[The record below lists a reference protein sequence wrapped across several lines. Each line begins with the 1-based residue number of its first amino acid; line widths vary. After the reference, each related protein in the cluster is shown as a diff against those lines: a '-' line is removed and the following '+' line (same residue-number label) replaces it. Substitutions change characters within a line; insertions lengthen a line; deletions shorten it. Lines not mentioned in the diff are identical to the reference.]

1 MLHDLCKK
9 IFFRDYEWSGEA
21 IDHFETITRCGQWK
35 PLLAT
40 VIKFKETSDAM
51 GILRNVACLKL
62 VDTNSEKDIDIQEEM
77 VHTGYA
83 AI

>member
-1 MLHDLCKK
+1 MQRK

-21 IDHFETITRCGQWK
+21 IDYFETITRCGQWK

-40 VIKFKETSDAM
+40 VIKYKETSDTM
-51 GILRNVACLKL
+51 GNLQNVACLKL
-62 VDTNSEKDIDIQEEM
+62 VDTNSEKDIDIQHDM
-77 VHTGYA
+77 VQKGYA

>member
-1 MLHDLCKK
+1 MQRK

-21 IDHFETITRCGQWK
+21 IDYFETITRCGQWK

-40 VIKFKETSDAM
+40 VIKYKETSDTM
-51 GILRNVACLKL
+51 GNLQNVACLKL
-62 VDTNSEKDIDIQEEM
+62 VDTNSEKDIDILEEM
-77 VHTGYA
+77 VQKEYA

>member
-1 MLHDLCKK
+1 MPKYF
-9 IFFRDYEWSGEA
+9 FFREYEWSGDA
-21 IDHFETITRCGQWK
+21 IDFFETITRCGQWK

-40 VIKFKETSDAM
+40 VIKYKETNDAM
-51 GILRNVACLKL
+51 GNLQNVACLKL

-77 VHTGYA
+77 VQKEYA